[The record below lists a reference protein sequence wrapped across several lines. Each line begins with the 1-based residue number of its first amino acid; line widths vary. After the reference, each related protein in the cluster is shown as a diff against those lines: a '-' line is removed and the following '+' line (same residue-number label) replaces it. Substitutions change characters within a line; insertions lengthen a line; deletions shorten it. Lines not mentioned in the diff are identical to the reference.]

1 MADDER
7 GFTDAMWDKI
17 AELGWP
23 GLLVPESNGG
33 LGLGLVDMAVV
44 LEEMGRLPFP
54 GPFFSSAVFA
64 TLAARRLEEPDLL
77 AQLATGAIRGTV
89 ALEELGHDDPVPQL
103 SREPVELAGDE
114 LVAPVQLTLTR
125 RHLGAQLVAGQGQD
139 RVDRAGELSLPICP
153 QALHGGGQRPL
164 HRFRRVHRRRA
175 GRGRRGARVR
185 RQAPVRARVTSM
197 TANPTTAAIDNSSP
211 TSNTATMAPHPTDGG

>member
-1 MADDER
+1 MDFTFSDDQDALRESVRAFLTREAQSGYVREMADDER

-54 GPFFSSAVFA
+54 APFFSSSVFA

-89 ALEELGHDDPVPQL
+89 ALEELGHDDPV
-103 SREPVELAGDE
+103 
-114 LVAPVQLTLTR
+114 
-125 RHLGAQLVAGQGQD
+125 D
-139 RVDRAGELSLPICP
+139 RV
-153 QALHGGGQRPL
+153 HT
-164 HRFRRVHRRRA
+164 
-175 GRGRRGARVR
+175 
-185 RQAPVRARVTSM
+185 RARRKGADWVLTGEKPLVLDGH
-197 TANPTTAAIDNSSP
+197 TADWVIVARMKPVLPSASQSTARA
-211 TSNTATMAPHPTDGG
+211 